1 MVKLVIKK
9 LIQNILG
16 KLTVIGRVYRGNW
29 IASSSSASG
38 THLTQTLTLP
48 AGTYILLSHTPVI
61 SGSDGALL
69 VSLSALSPPYRLVA
83 GQDIFLTAATFTTQ
97 TDVYLQSSASFPV
110 TFSYLERGAI
120 IAIRIA

>member
-16 KLTVIGRVYRGNW
+16 KLTVIGRVYRGDW
-29 IASSSSASG
+29 IASSSSANG

-48 AGTYILLSHTPVI
+48 AGTYILLSHTPLM
-61 SGSDGALL
+61 SGSDGTLL
-69 VSLSALSPPYRLVA
+69 VSFSELTPPYRLVT
-83 GQDIFLTAATFTTQ
+83 GQDIFLTAVTLTTQ
-97 TDVYLQSSASFPV
+97 TDVYLQSSASFSV